1 MLPFAGKYMYLD
13 ELYNFASRI
22 DPLARTNKYEGELFV
37 IFNQDY
43 RTLGRR

>member
-13 ELYNFASRI
+13 ELYNFTSRL
-22 DPLARTNKYEGELFV
+22 DPLTWTNNDEGELFV
-37 IFNQDY
+37 IFNQDC